1 MADVPAVT
9 LNNGV
14 TMPQIGFGVFRVPEG
29 ETIPAVSSAIEAG
42 YRGIDTASLYGNETA
57 VGEAVARCGLPRE
70 QLFITTKLWNDDQ
83 GYESAFR
90 AFGESLRRLG
100 LDYIDLYLIHWP
112 VPAKSAY
119 LDTWKA
125 FEQIHTSRRARAIG
139 VSNFQPWHL
148 QPLLDRRG
156 IVPAVNQVELHP
168 AFQQQEVRA
177 FDRAHGIVTEAW
189 SPLAQGDVLADPVIT
204 VLSRRYGKTPAQIV
218 LRWHVQ
224 LGNVV
229 VPKSVTPSRIREN
242 IDIFDFSLAADDMA
256 AVRALDRAARTG
268 PDPDGGEKP
277 AGFSSTG
284 GRWVAEDTT
293 EPT

>member
-1 MADVPAVT
+1 VRD
-9 LNNGV
+9 LGNGV
-14 TMPQIGFGVFRVPEG
+14 LMPVLGLGVWQMDDGR
-29 ETIPAVSSAIEAG
+29 ETEQAVEWALEAG
-42 YRGIDTASLYGNETA
+42 YRHIDTATYYRNEA
-57 VGEAVARCGLPRE
+57 SVGAALARSGLPRE
-70 QLFITTKLWNDDQ
+70 ELFVTTKWLPVLR
-83 GYESAFR
+83 GPHAE
-90 AFGESLRRLG
+90 LRRSLER
-100 LDYIDLYLIHWP
+100 LALAHVDLYLIHWP

-125 FEQIHTSRRARAIG
+125 FEQISASGRARAIG
-139 VSNFQPWHL
+139 VSNFQAWHL

-168 AFQQQEVRA
+168 AFQQERVRA

-218 LRWHVQ
+218 LRWHIE

-229 VPKSVTPSRIREN
+229 IPKSVTPSRIREN
-242 IDIFDFSLAADDMA
+242 IDIFDFSLTADDMA

-284 GRWVAEDTT
+284 GRWVAEGTT

>member
-14 TMPQIGFGVFRVPEG
+14 TMPQIGFGVFRVPES
-29 ETIPAVSSAIEAG
+29 ETTPAVLSAIKAG
-42 YRGIDTASLYGNETA
+42 YRGIDTASLYGNESA
-57 VGEAVARCGLPRE
+57 VGTAIARCGVPRE
-70 QLFITTKLWNDDQ
+70 HLFITTKLWNEDQ
-83 GYESAFR
+83 GYEPAFR
-90 AFGESLRRLG
+90 AFDGSLRRLG
-100 LDYIDLYLIHWP
+100 LDYVDLYLIHWP

-125 FEQIHTSRRARAIG
+125 FERIYASGRARAIG

-148 QPLLDRRG
+148 QPLLDQRE
-156 IVPAVNQVELHP
+156 IAPAVNQVELHP
-168 AFQQQEVRA
+168 AFQQEQVRA

-189 SPLAQGDVLADPVIT
+189 SPLAQGDILADPVIT
-204 VLSRRYGKTPAQIV
+204 ALSHRYGKSPAQIV
-218 LRWHVQ
+218 LRWHIE

-229 VPKSVTPSRIREN
+229 IPKSVTPSRIKEN
-242 IDIFDFSLAADDMA
+242 IDIFDFSLAADDLAML
-256 AVRALDRAARTG
+256 RPLDRGTRTG

-284 GRWVAEDTT
+284 GRWVAQDAS